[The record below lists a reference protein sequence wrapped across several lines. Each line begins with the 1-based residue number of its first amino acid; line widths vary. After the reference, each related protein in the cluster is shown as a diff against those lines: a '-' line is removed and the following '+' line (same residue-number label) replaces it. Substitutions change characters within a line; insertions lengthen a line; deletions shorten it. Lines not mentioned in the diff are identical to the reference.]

1 MIAVIKTG
9 GKQYIV
15 KEGQAL
21 KIEKLE
27 TEVGKTVSF
36 DQVLLVSDENG
47 AEAKVGTPTVVG
59 AKVEAEVLEQGR
71 ADKIS
76 VIKYK
81 PKVHYRRNYGH
92 RQPFTEV
99 KISKIV
105 A

>member
-1 MIAVIKTG
+1 MLAVIATG

-15 KEGQAL
+15 KEGQTL

-36 DQVLLVSDENG
+36 DQILLVSDEAG
-47 AEAKVGTPTVVG
+47 TSVKIGTPIVTG
-59 AKVEAEVLEQGR
+59 AKVDAEVLEQGR

-81 PKVHYRRNYGH
+81 PKIHYRRNYGH
-92 RQPFTEV
+92 RQPFTAV